1 MAERPAAPHEPHAA
15 QQHPG
20 RAHVVE
26 AVRGGGTAGLRA
38 LLLPAEGEV
47 TEVEAGAGGRCA
59 ASAVAGHTLS
69 LSALSLELSTGLRL
83 I

>member
-1 MAERPAAPHEPHAA
+1 MVERPAAPHEPHAA

-47 TEVEAGAGGRCA
+47 TEVEAGGRCA
-59 ASAVAGHTLS
+59 GSAVAGAGSHSGHCQHCL
-69 LSALSLELSTGLRL
+69 
-83 I
+83 

>member
-26 AVRGGGTAGLRA
+26 AVRGGGTAGL
-38 LLLPAEGEV
+38 LGLLPAEGEV
-47 TEVEAGAGGRCA
+47 TEVEAGAGGR
-59 ASAVAGHTLS
+59 
-69 LSALSLELSTGLRL
+69 
-83 I
+83 